1 MSGLL
6 DEFVDGLETG
16 LKKAG
21 IKQVGLVVGSAIGGP
36 VAGLALYYLIG
47 ICSSNGETDSAGDG
61 IDLSNLF

>member
-6 DEFVDGLETG
+6 DEFADGFKIG

-21 IKQVGLVVGSAIGGP
+21 VKQVGLIVGGAIGGP
-36 VAGLALYYLIG
+36 VAGVALYYLIE

-61 IDLSNLF
+61 IDLSNIF